1 MKNRFII
8 GTTLII
14 LFTTFIS
21 ENNSTIKKLK
31 INKIRFENNKIVSNE
46 ELIKD
51 LSFLYNK
58 NIIFLNTLEIKKKLK
73 KNSFIESLQIKKIY
87 PNELVIK
94 IFEKQ
99 PIAIIFQE
107 NKKFFL
113 GKKFEL
119 IKYKDILKYENLAV
133 LHGNEKSFK
142 KLFINLKKTKFPT
155 DLVKEYE
162 LLKSGRWNIEL
173 IDGKLIKLPI
183 NNYKQSLINF
193 LTIKSNSN
201 FEKYK
206 IFDYRLNDQLIL
218 K

>member
-8 GTTLII
+8 GATLII

-21 ENNSTIKKLK
+21 EKNFTIKNLT
-31 INKIRFENNKIVSNE
+31 INEIRFENNKIVSNE

-58 NIIFLNTLEIKKKLK
+58 NIIFLNTLEIKKKLN
-73 KNSFIESLQIKKIY
+73 KNSFIESLQVKKVY
-87 PNELVIK
+87 PNKLVIK

-99 PIAIIFQE
+99 PIAIIFHE

-119 IKYKDILKYENLAV
+119 IKYKKIFKYENLAV
-133 LHGNEKSFK
+133 INGDEKSFK
-142 KLFINLKKTKFPT
+142 KLFINLKKTKFPS
-155 DLVKEYE
+155 DLVKKYE
-162 LLKSGRWNIEL
+162 LLKVGRWNIEL
-173 IDGKLIKLPI
+173 IDGRLIKLPI
-183 NNYKQSLINF
+183 NNYEKSLKNF
-193 LTIKSNSN
+193 LKIKADRN

>member
-8 GTTLII
+8 GATLII
-14 LFTTFIS
+14 LLTTFIS
-21 ENNSTIKKLK
+21 EKNFTIKNLT
-31 INKIRFENNKIVSNE
+31 INEIRFENNKIVSNE

-58 NIIFLNTLEIKKKLK
+58 NIIFLNTLEIKKKLN
-73 KNSFIESLQIKKIY
+73 KNGFIESLQVKKVY
-87 PNELVIK
+87 PNKLVIK

-99 PIAIIFQE
+99 PIAIIFHE

-119 IKYKDILKYENLAV
+119 IKYKKIFKYENLAV
-133 LHGNEKSFK
+133 INGDEKSFK
-142 KLFINLKKTKFPT
+142 KLFINLKKTKFPS
-155 DLVKEYE
+155 DLVKKYE
-162 LLKSGRWNIEL
+162 LQKAGRWNIEL
-173 IDGKLIKLPI
+173 IDGRLIKLPI
-183 NNYKQSLINF
+183 NNYKKSLKNF
-193 LTIKSNSN
+193 LKIKADRN

>member
-8 GTTLII
+8 GATLII

-21 ENNSTIKKLK
+21 EKNFTIKNLT
-31 INKIRFENNKIVSNE
+31 INEIRFENNKIVSNE

-58 NIIFLNTLEIKKKLK
+58 NIIFLNTLEIKKKLN
-73 KNSFIESLQIKKIY
+73 KNSFIESLQVKKVY
-87 PNELVIK
+87 PNKLVIK

-99 PIAIIFQE
+99 PIAIIFHE

-119 IKYKDILKYENLAV
+119 IKYKKIFKYENLAV
-133 LHGNEKSFK
+133 INGDEKSFK
-142 KLFINLKKTKFPT
+142 KLFINLKKTKFPS
-155 DLVKEYE
+155 DLVKKYE
-162 LLKSGRWNIEL
+162 LQKAGRWNIEL
-173 IDGKLIKLPI
+173 IDGRLIKLPI
-183 NNYKQSLINF
+183 NNYKKSLKNF
-193 LTIKSNSN
+193 LKIKADRN

>member
-8 GTTLII
+8 GATLTI

-21 ENNSTIKKLK
+21 ENISTIKKLK
-31 INKIRFENNKIVSNE
+31 INKIRFENNKIVNNE

-58 NIIFLNTLEIKKKLK
+58 NIIFLNTLEIKKKIK
-73 KNSFIESLQIKKIY
+73 KNSFIESLQIKTIY

-99 PIAIIFQE
+99 PIAILFQE

-119 IKYKDILKYENLAV
+119 IKYKKILKYENLAIIN
-133 LHGNEKSFK
+133 GDEKSFK

-183 NNYKQSLINF
+183 NNYNQSLINF

-206 IFDYRLNDQLIL
+206 IFDYRLNNQLIL

>member
-8 GTTLII
+8 GATLII

-21 ENNSTIKKLK
+21 EKNFTIKNLT
-31 INKIRFENNKIVSNE
+31 INEIRFENNKIVSNE

-58 NIIFLNTLEIKKKLK
+58 NIIFLNTLEIKKKLN
-73 KNSFIESLQIKKIY
+73 KNSFIESLQVKKVY
-87 PNELVIK
+87 PNKLVIK

-99 PIAIIFQE
+99 PIAIIFHE

-119 IKYKDILKYENLAV
+119 IKYKKIFKYENLAV
-133 LHGNEKSFK
+133 INGDEKSFK
-142 KLFINLKKTKFPT
+142 KLFINLKKTKFPS
-155 DLVKEYE
+155 DLVKKYE
-162 LLKSGRWNIEL
+162 LQKAERWNIEL
-173 IDGKLIKLPI
+173 IDGRLIKLPI
-183 NNYKQSLINF
+183 NNYEKSLKNF
-193 LTIKSNSN
+193 LKIKADRN

>member
-8 GTTLII
+8 GATLII

-21 ENNSTIKKLK
+21 EKNFTIKNLT
-31 INKIRFENNKIVSNE
+31 INEIRFENNKIVSNE

-58 NIIFLNTLEIKKKLK
+58 NIIFLKTLEIKKKLN
-73 KNSFIESLQIKKIY
+73 KNNFIESLQVKKVY
-87 PNELVIK
+87 PNKLVIK

-99 PIAIIFQE
+99 PIAIIFHE

-119 IKYKDILKYENLAV
+119 IKYKKIFKYENLAV
-133 LHGNEKSFK
+133 INGDEKSFK
-142 KLFINLKKTKFPT
+142 KLFINLKKTKFPS
-155 DLVKEYE
+155 DLVKKYE
-162 LLKSGRWNIEL
+162 LQKAGRWNIEL
-173 IDGKLIKLPI
+173 IDGRLIKLPI
-183 NNYKQSLINF
+183 NNYKKNLKNF
-193 LTIKSNSN
+193 LKIKADRN

>member
-21 ENNSTIKKLK
+21 EKNFTIKNLT
-31 INKIRFENNKIVSNE
+31 INEIRFENNKIISTE

-73 KNSFIESLQIKKIY
+73 KNSFIESLQVKKVY
-87 PNELVIK
+87 PNKLVIK

-99 PIAIIFQE
+99 PIAIILHE

-119 IKYKDILKYENLAV
+119 IKYKKISKYENLAV
-133 LHGNEKSFK
+133 INGDKKSFK
-142 KLFINLKKTKFPT
+142 KLFINLKNIKFPS
-155 DLVKEYE
+155 DLVKKYE
-162 LLKSGRWNIEL
+162 LQKIGRWNIEL
-173 IDGKLIKLPI
+173 IDGRLIKLPI
-183 NNYKQSLINF
+183 NNYKKSLKNF
-193 LTIKSNSN
+193 LKIKTDRN

-206 IFDYRLNDQLIL
+206 IFDYRLKGQLIL
-218 K
+218 R

>member
-8 GTTLII
+8 GATLII

-21 ENNSTIKKLK
+21 EKNFTIKNFT
-31 INKIRFENNKIVSNE
+31 INEIRFENNKIVSNE

-73 KNSFIESLQIKKIY
+73 KNSFIESLQVKKVY
-87 PNELVIK
+87 PNKLIIK

-99 PIAIIFQE
+99 PIAIIFHE

-119 IKYKDILKYENLAV
+119 IKYKKISKYENLAIIN
-133 LHGNEKSFK
+133 GDEKSFK
-142 KLFINLKKTKFPT
+142 KLFINLKKTKFPS
-155 DLVKEYE
+155 DLVKKYE
-162 LLKSGRWNIEL
+162 LQKVGRWNIEL
-173 IDGKLIKLPI
+173 IDGRIIKLPI
-183 NNYKQSLINF
+183 NNYKKSLKNF
-193 LTIKSNSN
+193 LKIKTDRN

>member
-8 GTTLII
+8 GATLII

-21 ENNSTIKKLK
+21 EKNFTIKNLT
-31 INKIRFENNKIVSNE
+31 INEIRFENNKIVSNE

-73 KNSFIESLQIKKIY
+73 KNSFIESLQVKKVY
-87 PNELVIK
+87 PNKLIIK

-99 PIAIIFQE
+99 PIAIIFHE

-119 IKYKDILKYENLAV
+119 IKYKKILKYENLAV
-133 LHGNEKSFK
+133 INGDEKSFK
-142 KLFINLKKTKFPT
+142 KLFIILKKTKFPT
-155 DLVKEYE
+155 DLVKKYD
-162 LLKSGRWNIEL
+162 LLKAERWNIEL
-173 IDGKLIKLPI
+173 IDGRVIKLPI
-183 NNYKQSLINF
+183 NNYKKSLKNF
-193 LTIKSNSN
+193 LKIKADRN

>member
-8 GTTLII
+8 GATLII

-21 ENNSTIKKLK
+21 EKNFTIKNLM
-31 INKIRFENNKIVSNE
+31 INEIRFENNKIVSNE

-73 KNSFIESLQIKKIY
+73 KNSFIESLQVKKVY
-87 PNELVIK
+87 PNKLVIK

-99 PIAIIFQE
+99 PIAIILHE

-119 IKYKDILKYENLAV
+119 IKYKKISKYENLGV
-133 LHGNEKSFK
+133 INGDEKSFK
-142 KLFINLKKTKFPT
+142 KLFINLKKTKFPS
-155 DLVKEYE
+155 DLVKKYD
-162 LLKSGRWNIEL
+162 LLKAGRWNIEL
-173 IDGKLIKLPI
+173 IDGRLIKLPI
-183 NNYKQSLINF
+183 NNYKKSLKNF
-193 LTIKSNSN
+193 LKIKSDRN

>member
-8 GTTLII
+8 GATLII

-21 ENNSTIKKLK
+21 ENISTIKKLK

-58 NIIFLNTLEIKKKLK
+58 NIIFINTLEIKKKIK
-73 KNSFIESLQIKKIY
+73 KNSFIESLQIKTIY

-119 IKYKDILKYENLAV
+119 IKYKNILKYENLAIIN
-133 LHGNEKSFK
+133 GDEKSFK

-183 NNYKQSLINF
+183 NNYNQSLINF

>member
-8 GTTLII
+8 GATLII

-21 ENNSTIKKLK
+21 EKNFTIENLT
-31 INKIRFENNKIVSNE
+31 INEIRFENNKIVSNE

-58 NIIFLNTLEIKKKLK
+58 NIIFLNTLEIKRKLK
-73 KNSFIESLQIKKIY
+73 KNSFIESLQAKKVY
-87 PNELVIK
+87 PNKLVIK

-99 PIAIIFQE
+99 PIAIILHE

-119 IKYKDILKYENLAV
+119 IKYKKILKYENLAV
-133 LHGNEKSFK
+133 INGDEKSFK
-142 KLFINLKKTKFPT
+142 KLFINLKKTKFPS
-155 DLVKEYE
+155 DLVKNYE
-162 LLKSGRWNIEL
+162 LQKVGRWNIEL
-173 IDGKLIKLPI
+173 IDGRLIKLPI
-183 NNYKQSLINF
+183 NNYKKSLKNF
-193 LTIKSNSN
+193 LKIKTDRN

>member
-8 GTTLII
+8 GATLII

-21 ENNSTIKKLK
+21 EKNFTIKNLT
-31 INKIRFENNKIVSNE
+31 INEIRFENNKIVSNE

-73 KNSFIESLQIKKIY
+73 KNSFIESLQVKKVY
-87 PNELVIK
+87 PNKLVIK

-99 PIAIIFQE
+99 PIAIIFHE

-119 IKYKDILKYENLAV
+119 IKYKKIFKYENLAV
-133 LHGNEKSFK
+133 INGDEKSFK
-142 KLFINLKKTKFPT
+142 KLFINLKKTKFPS
-155 DLVKEYE
+155 DLVKKYE
-162 LLKSGRWNIEL
+162 LQKAGRWNIEL
-173 IDGKLIKLPI
+173 IDGRLIKLPI
-183 NNYKQSLINF
+183 NNYKKSLKNF
-193 LTIKSNSN
+193 LKIKADRN

>member
-8 GTTLII
+8 GATLII

-21 ENNSTIKKLK
+21 EKNFTIKNLM
-31 INKIRFENNKIVSNE
+31 INEIRFENNKIVSNE

-51 LSFLYNK
+51 LSFLYDK

-73 KNSFIESLQIKKIY
+73 KNSFIESLQVKKVY
-87 PNELVIK
+87 PNKLVIK

-99 PIAIIFQE
+99 PIGIILHE

-119 IKYKDILKYENLAV
+119 IKYKKISKYENLAV
-133 LHGNEKSFK
+133 IDGDEKSFK
-142 KLFINLKKTKFPT
+142 KLFINLKKTKFPS
-155 DLVKEYE
+155 DLVKKYE
-162 LLKSGRWNIEL
+162 LQKVGRWNIEL
-173 IDGKLIKLPI
+173 IDGRLIKLPI
-183 NNYKQSLINF
+183 NNYKKSLKNF
-193 LTIKSNSN
+193 LKIKADRN

>member
-8 GTTLII
+8 GATLII

-21 ENNSTIKKLK
+21 EKNFTIKNLT
-31 INKIRFENNKIVSNE
+31 INEIRFENNKIVSNE

-58 NIIFLNTLEIKKKLK
+58 NIIFLNTLEIKKKLN
-73 KNSFIESLQIKKIY
+73 KNGFIESLQVKKVY
-87 PNELVIK
+87 PNKLVIK

-99 PIAIIFQE
+99 PIAIIFHE

-119 IKYKDILKYENLAV
+119 IKYKKIFKYENLAV
-133 LHGNEKSFK
+133 INGDEKSFK
-142 KLFINLKKTKFPT
+142 KLFINLKKTKFPS
-155 DLVKEYE
+155 DLVKKYE
-162 LLKSGRWNIEL
+162 LQKAERWNIEL
-173 IDGKLIKLPI
+173 IDGRLIKLPI
-183 NNYKQSLINF
+183 NNYKKSLKNF
-193 LTIKSNSN
+193 LKIKADRN

>member
-8 GTTLII
+8 GATLII

-21 ENNSTIKKLK
+21 EKNFTIENLT
-31 INKIRFENNKIVSNE
+31 INEIRFENNKIVSNE

-58 NIIFLNTLEIKKKLK
+58 NIIFLNTLEIKKKLN
-73 KNSFIESLQIKKIY
+73 KNSFIESLQVKKVY
-87 PNELVIK
+87 PNKLVIK

-99 PIAIIFQE
+99 PIAIIFHE

-119 IKYKDILKYENLAV
+119 IKYKKIFKYENLAV
-133 LHGNEKSFK
+133 INGDEKSFK
-142 KLFINLKKTKFPT
+142 KLFINLKKTKFPS
-155 DLVKEYE
+155 DLVKNYE
-162 LLKSGRWNIEL
+162 LQKVGRWNIEL
-173 IDGKLIKLPI
+173 IDGRLIKLPI
-183 NNYKQSLINF
+183 NNYKKSLKNF
-193 LTIKSNSN
+193 LKIKADRN

>member
-8 GTTLII
+8 GATLII

-21 ENNSTIKKLK
+21 EKNFTIKNLT
-31 INKIRFENNKIVSNE
+31 INEIRFENNKIVSNE

-58 NIIFLNTLEIKKKLK
+58 NIIFLNTLEIKKKLN
-73 KNSFIESLQIKKIY
+73 KNSFIESLQVKKVY
-87 PNELVIK
+87 PNKLVIK

-99 PIAIIFQE
+99 PIAIIFYE

-113 GKKFEL
+113 GEKFEL
-119 IKYKDILKYENLAV
+119 IKYKKIFKYENLAV
-133 LHGNEKSFK
+133 INGDEKSFK
-142 KLFINLKKTKFPT
+142 KLFINLKKTKFPS
-155 DLVKEYE
+155 DLVKKYE
-162 LLKSGRWNIEL
+162 LQKVGRWNIEL
-173 IDGKLIKLPI
+173 IDGRIIKLPI
-183 NNYKQSLINF
+183 NNYKKSLKNF
-193 LTIKSNSN
+193 LKIKADSN

>member
-8 GTTLII
+8 GATLTI

-21 ENNSTIKKLK
+21 ENISTIKKLK
-31 INKIRFENNKIVSNE
+31 INKIRFENNKIVNNE

-73 KNSFIESLQIKKIY
+73 KNSFIESLQVKKVY
-87 PNELVIK
+87 PNKLVIK

-99 PIAIIFQE
+99 PIAIIFHE

-119 IKYKDILKYENLAV
+119 IKYKKISKYENLAV
-133 LHGNEKSFK
+133 INGDEKSFK

-206 IFDYRLNDQLIL
+206 IFDYRLNNQLIL

>member
-8 GTTLII
+8 GATLII

-21 ENNSTIKKLK
+21 EKNFTIKNLT
-31 INKIRFENNKIVSNE
+31 INEIRFENNKIVSNE

-58 NIIFLNTLEIKKKLK
+58 NIIFLNTLEIKKKLN
-73 KNSFIESLQIKKIY
+73 KNSFIESLQVKKVY
-87 PNELVIK
+87 PNKLVIK

-99 PIAIIFQE
+99 PIAIIFHE

-119 IKYKDILKYENLAV
+119 IKYKKILKYENLAV
-133 LHGNEKSFK
+133 INGDEKSFK
-142 KLFINLKKTKFPT
+142 KLFINLKKTKFPS
-155 DLVKEYE
+155 DLVKKYE
-162 LLKSGRWNIEL
+162 LQKAGRWNIEL
-173 IDGKLIKLPI
+173 IDGRLIKLPI
-183 NNYKQSLINF
+183 NNYKKSLKNF
-193 LTIKSNSN
+193 LKIKADRN

>member
-8 GTTLII
+8 GATLII
-14 LFTTFIS
+14 LLTTFIS
-21 ENNSTIKKLK
+21 EKNFTIKNLT
-31 INKIRFENNKIVSNE
+31 INEIRFENNKIVSNE

-58 NIIFLNTLEIKKKLK
+58 NIIFLNTLEIKKKLN
-73 KNSFIESLQIKKIY
+73 KNGFIESLQVKKVY
-87 PNELVIK
+87 PNKLVIK

-99 PIAIIFQE
+99 PIAIIFHE

-119 IKYKDILKYENLAV
+119 IKYKKIFKYENLAV
-133 LHGNEKSFK
+133 INGDEKSFK
-142 KLFINLKKTKFPT
+142 KLFINLKKTKFPS
-155 DLVKEYE
+155 DLVKKYE
-162 LLKSGRWNIEL
+162 LQKAERWNIEL
-173 IDGKLIKLPI
+173 IDGRLIKLPI
-183 NNYKQSLINF
+183 NNYKKSLKNF
-193 LTIKSNSN
+193 LKIKADRN

>member
-8 GTTLII
+8 GATLII

-21 ENNSTIKKLK
+21 EKNFTIKNLT
-31 INKIRFENNKIVSNE
+31 INEIRFENNKIVSNE

-73 KNSFIESLQIKKIY
+73 KNSFIESLQVKKVY
-87 PNELVIK
+87 PNKLIIK

-99 PIAIIFQE
+99 PIAIIFHE

-119 IKYKDILKYENLAV
+119 IKYKKISKYENLAV
-133 LHGNEKSFK
+133 INGDEKSFK
-142 KLFINLKKTKFPT
+142 KLFINLKKTKFPS
-155 DLVKEYE
+155 DLVKKYE
-162 LLKSGRWNIEL
+162 LQKAGRWNIEL
-173 IDGKLIKLPI
+173 IDGRLIKLPI
-183 NNYKQSLINF
+183 NNYKKSLKNF
-193 LTIKSNSN
+193 LKIKSDRN

-206 IFDYRLNDQLIL
+206 IFDYRISNQLIL